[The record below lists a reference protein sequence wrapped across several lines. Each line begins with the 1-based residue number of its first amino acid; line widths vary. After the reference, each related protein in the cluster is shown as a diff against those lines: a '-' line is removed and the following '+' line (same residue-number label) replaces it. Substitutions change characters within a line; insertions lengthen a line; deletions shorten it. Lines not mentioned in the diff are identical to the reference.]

1 MSAAAVI
8 RTLPRARLTS
18 TSLATAAR
26 ISGGSSRSCVS
37 APCSIRLQSTIPRR
51 AADAVPSRATA
62 FGDGNVASS
71 VFAPLDNFEARH
83 LGPRDHDVD
92 HMLEAVGYKSMDDF
106 IADAV
111 PPHIRLAEDAV
122 SWDTIKPMSES
133 ELLRRG
139 QEIASM
145 NKVHRSFIGMG
156 YHNALVP
163 PVILRNVLENPAWY
177 TSYTPYQPEISQG
190 RLESLVNFQ
199 TMVKSLTGLDIANAS
214 LLDEGTAAAE
224 AMILAYGH
232 AKSKKKTF
240 LVDSGVL
247 PQTLAVLRQR
257 AKGFGINVVVTEL
270 QDANSLPKDQLS
282 DACGVLVQYPDVDG
296 RLIDWAD
303 LAKQV
308 KSAGAMMIAATDLLA
323 LTMIRPP
330 GEWGADVALGN
341 SARFGVP
348 PGYGG
353 PHAAFFAVSKDF
365 QRKIPGRLVGL
376 SRDQQGK
383 PAYRLALQTREQHI
397 RREKATSNICTA
409 QALLANM
416 SAMYAVYHGPE
427 GLRKIAAKTHALT
440 RVLKHE
446 LTATLGLKVLNEDG
460 AFFDTLTV
468 DGVDAAKIHSQADQD
483 GINLRRVSDSR
494 VGITLDETVTMED
507 LTSIINVFAS
517 AGKSSAT
524 SYEPSHLLDS
534 ASKLGLDIKS
544 LGELKISSNASSQ
557 SNFDRTSSYLTQEIF
572 NKHRSETQM
581 LRYIHHLQ
589 SKDLSLVHAMIPLGS
604 CTMKLNA
611 TSSMML
617 LSKAEFGAL
626 HPFAPQE
633 QARGYEV
640 LIKELSDDLCAITG
654 FPAVSLQPNSG
665 AQGEFAGLSVIR
677 AYLDGKGE
685 QKRNV
690 CLIPGS
696 AHGTNPASAIMAG
709 MRVVAIKN
717 KDDGTLDLDD
727 LKAKAEKHSEDLAA
741 FMVTYPSTYGVFES
755 GIQDACEIIHKHG
768 GQVYMDGANLQAQ
781 VGLTN
786 PAIIGADVT
795 HLNLHKTFS
804 IPHGGGGPGV
814 GPICCASHL
823 APYLPG
829 HPLNSSV
836 GGGPDAIEAI
846 SAAPHGSASILTISW
861 AYIKQLGWQ
870 GLRNSSAMALLAANY
885 MAVRLAPHYKLRYT
899 NEKDRVAHEFLL
911 DLASLKEYVTVADV
925 AKRLSDYG
933 FHAPTCSWPI
943 STGLLIEPTESESL
957 EELDR
962 FCEAMISIRKEIQA
976 LQDGKGNSTKEDNLL
991 KNAPHTVQVVSS
1003 DEWTRPYSRSQAA
1016 YPAGDV
1022 QRLNKFWPASGR
1034 LDDVHGDQ
1042 NLICEC
1048 GSVDQYAEQTE
1059 GATATRR

>member
-1 MSAAAVI
+1 M
-8 RTLPRARLTS
+8 
-18 TSLATAAR
+18 
-26 ISGGSSRSCVS
+26 
-37 APCSIRLQSTIPRR
+37 
-51 AADAVPSRATA
+51 
-62 FGDGNVASS
+62 
-71 VFAPLDNFEARH
+71 
-83 LGPRDHDVD
+83 
-92 HMLEAVGYKSMDDF
+92 
-106 IADAV
+106 
-111 PPHIRLAEDAV
+111 
-122 SWDTIKPMSES
+122 
-133 ELLRRG
+133 
-139 QEIASM
+139 
-145 NKVHRSFIGMG
+145 
-156 YHNALVP
+156 
-163 PVILRNVLENPAWY
+163 
-177 TSYTPYQPEISQG
+177 
-190 RLESLVNFQ
+190 
-199 TMVKSLTGLDIANAS
+199 
-214 LLDEGTAAAE
+214 
-224 AMILAYGH
+224 
-232 AKSKKKTF
+232 
-240 LVDSGVL
+240 
-247 PQTLAVLRQR
+247 
-257 AKGFGINVVVTEL
+257 
-270 QDANSLPKDQLS
+270 
-282 DACGVLVQYPDVDG
+282 
-296 RLIDWAD
+296 
-303 LAKQV
+303 
-308 KSAGAMMIAATDLLA
+308 
-323 LTMIRPP
+323 
-330 GEWGADVALGN
+330 
-341 SARFGVP
+341 
-348 PGYGG
+348 
-353 PHAAFFAVSKDF
+353 SKDF

-468 DGVDAAKIHSQADQD
+468 DGVDAAKIHSQADQA

-544 LGELKISSNASSQ
+544 LSELKISSNASSQ

-976 LQDGKGNSTKEDNLL
+976 LQDGKGNSTKENNLL